1 MFLLIYVCVL
11 NFNNSTDTIKCL
23 DSLLNLTWED
33 YKVILVDNASTDN
46 SRDVLQNYVAD
57 KSDKIVFFSLNI
69 NKGYAAGNNYALRY
83 ALTMPDMDYCW
94 ILNNDTIVDSGS
106 LTYLVSFMKNNREVG
121 LCGSKLIYSWDKSRV
136 QGYGGWYKPW
146 IAISG
151 SIINLEKISDINY
164 VIGASVFVSKSFLE
178 EIGLMCE
185 DYFLYFEEVDWAER
199 AKGKFKMSCEPRS
212 VVYHKEGAAIGA
224 NALDNESKSEMAD
237 YFYMRN
243 RLLFTLKFYPYYL
256 PTVYLSSIVMIWNRF
271 RRRQYRRIGMFI
283 KLLLGFRDKRFEP
296 RYD

>member
-1 MFLLIYVCVL
+1 MFLLVYVCVL

-23 DSLLNLTWED
+23 DSLYELTWEE
-33 YKVILVDNASTDN
+33 YKIILIDNASTDN

-57 KSDKIVFFSLNI
+57 KNNKIVFFSLKVNR
-69 NKGYAAGNNYALRY
+69 GYAAGNNYALRY
-83 ALTMPDMDYCW
+83 ALAMPDMDYCW
-94 ILNNDTIVDSGS
+94 ILNNDTLVDPNS
-106 LTYLVSFMKNNREVG
+106 LTYLVNFMNKNNDVG

-151 SIINLEKISDINY
+151 NIIDVEKVSDINY

-185 DYFLYFEEVDWAER
+185 DYFLYFEELDWAER
-199 AKGKFKMSCEPRS
+199 AKGKFKLSCEPRS

-224 NALDNESKSEMAD
+224 NALHNENKSEMAD